1 MVATVVVTG
10 ASSGI
15 GAEIAREF
23 SKHDYHVILLG
34 RSFEKL
40 KAVQAS
46 CKNQTTTLAFDL
58 KNLKNHETE
67 VLAAL
72 ENKPPLEI
80 LINNAGVYQ
89 QESFAKGSDQLWLE
103 QFTVNLM
110 GPVQL
115 TRLLWPIFTKNKKG
129 SILNI
134 SSTLGIKPAPNTSAY
149 SAMKAAMN
157 NWTITLA
164 QEGGTHNIR
173 VNAICPG
180 IVDTPIHSF
189 HSMAPE
195 EKSRV
200 KSQMG
205 KLQMISNIGT
215 PVDIA
220 KSAFF
225 LASDHS
231 LFTTAS
237 ILTVDG
243 GIGLK

>member
-1 MVATVVVTG
+1 MPSTVVVTG

-15 GAEIAREF
+15 GAASAREF
-23 SKHDYHVILLG
+23 SKHGHHVVLFG
-34 RSFEKL
+34 RSLEKL
-40 KAVQAS
+40 KSVQAT
-46 CKNQTTTLAFDL
+46 CKSQTTVLAFDL
-58 KNLKNHETE
+58 KNLKDHETD
-67 VLAAL
+67 VLKTL

-80 LINNAGVYQ
+80 LINNAGIYH
-89 QESFAKGSDQLWLE
+89 QESFAKTSDEAWFE
-103 QFTVNLM
+103 QFYVNLM

-134 SSTLGIKPAPNTSAY
+134 SSTLGIKPVPNTAAY
-149 SAMKAAMN
+149 SAMKAALN

-164 QEGGTHNIR
+164 QEGGAYNIR

-180 IVDTPIHSF
+180 IVDTPIHAF

-200 KSQMG
+200 KTQMS
-205 KLQMISNIGT
+205 KMQMISNIGT
-215 PVDIA
+215 PEDIA
-220 KSAFF
+220 RSAYF
-225 LASDHS
+225 LASNQS
-231 LFTTAS
+231 AFTTAS
-237 ILTVDG
+237 ILTIDG